1 MQMAQV
7 AHAAGGPPVVAV
19 YYAWYDPGSWAGGK
33 TADAPVT
40 PYQSDDKAT
49 IQRQVSQ
56 AEGAGIDGFELNW
69 WGPGD
74 RTDNN
79 LKTLLSVAHG
89 TSFKVAAYVDL
100 AGPTFNTPGDVINA
114 LNYLKS
120 YENDPSYFHS
130 QGKPFVAFYHTVK
143 FDVATWQS
151 ILGQVDPGRSTF
163 WMAEGTDMSQ
173 LSVFDGIH
181 PFSIAWA
188 SNPNA
193 TQQRYASQVAQ
204 HLGKSYMATVMPGYD
219 DTRLGR
225 GAAGFAVDRQGGNY
239 YNQLWQ
245 GAIAVNPAIVSITSW
260 NEWMEGSQIEPSETY
275 GDLYLQETRQWSA
288 QFKGA
293 PAAQAAPAGAT
304 SAFYTQAGSGKGGYS
319 IADDGAITFYDAF
332 QNLGGVDALGYPA
345 SQRFV
350 KDGFT
355 YQALQG
361 AILQWQPASNQ
372 AVLANTFEWFTT
384 AGLDQQLLQTKS
396 IPLPIQ
402 DDGSNGDFN
411 KAKATRLSWLT
422 DPAIKGTYL
431 GAGSEDAA
439 IQLYGLPMSKPEQHG
454 PFVVQRFQRIAF
466 QHWTDSV
473 PGMPAPGS
481 VVRVLGGDLAK
492 ELGLVPA
499 AAQTPTTS

>member
-1 MQMAQV
+1 
-7 AHAAGGPPVVAV
+7 
-19 YYAWYDPGSWAGGK
+19 
-33 TADAPVT
+33 
-40 PYQSDDKAT
+40 
-49 IQRQVSQ
+49 
-56 AEGAGIDGFELNW
+56 
-69 WGPGD
+69 
-74 RTDNN
+74 
-79 LKTLLSVAHG
+79 
-89 TSFKVAAYVDL
+89 
-100 AGPTFNTPGDVINA
+100 
-114 LNYLKS
+114 
-120 YENDPSYFHS
+120 
-130 QGKPFVAFYHTVK
+130 
-143 FDVATWQS
+143 
-151 ILGQVDPGRSTF
+151 LGQVDPGRSTF

-204 HLGKSYMATVMPGYD
+204 HPGKTYMATVMPGYD
-219 DTRLGR
+219 DTRLDR
-225 GAAGFAVDRQGGNY
+225 GAAGFAVDRQSGGY
-239 YNQLWQ
+239 YTQLWQ
-245 GAIAVNPAIVSITSW
+245 GAIAVNPGIVSITSW
-260 NEWMEGSQIEPSETY
+260 NEWMEGSQIEPSASY
-275 GDLYLQETRQWSA
+275 GNLYLQETKQWSG
-288 QFKGA
+288 QFKGSQ
-293 PAAQAAPAGAT
+293 PAPAGPSGGT
-304 SAFYTQAGSGKGGYS
+304 SAFYTQAGGGKGGYS
-319 IADDGAITFYDAF
+319 IADDGGITFYDAF

-355 YQALQG
+355 YQTLQG
-361 AILQWQPASNQ
+361 AILQWQPASSQ

-422 DPAIKGTYL
+422 DSAIKATYL
-431 GAGSEDAA
+431 AAGSEDAA

-454 PFVVQRFQRIAF
+454 PFIVQRFQRIAF
-466 QHWTDSV
+466 QHWTDAV

-499 AAQTPTTS
+499 AAQAPSAS